1 VSYTLPRP
9 INQADEF
16 AEFDSGELSL
26 DDYLRRRAL
35 ANHVDGASRCF
46 VTNKGKRVVGYY
58 CLASGSVVHR
68 ETPGKV
74 RRNMPNPVP
83 VILLS
88 RLAVDLKEQ
97 GNGLG
102 SHLLRD
108 AISRSVQAADSIG
121 VRAILVHALNDDA
134 ASFYRH
140 FEFTPSPT
148 DDLHLTLLMKDA
160 RALLG
165 H

>member
-1 VSYTLPRP
+1 MSYSSPRP
-9 INQADEF
+9 ITQADEV
-16 AEFDSGELSL
+16 AEFDSGEVSL
-26 DDYLRRRAL
+26 DDYLQRRAL
-35 ANHVDGASRCF
+35 ANHIAGGSRCF
-46 VTNKGKRVVGYY
+46 VTTTGKRVVGYY
-58 CLASGSVVHR
+58 CLAAGSVQHQDA
-68 ETPGKV
+68 PGRL
-74 RRNMPNPVP
+74 RRNMPQPVP

-88 RLAVDLKEQ
+88 RLAVDQKER

-108 AISRSVQAADSIG
+108 AITRSVQAADTIG
-121 VRAILVHALNDDA
+121 VRAILVHALHEDA

-148 DDLHLTLLMKDA
+148 DDLHLTLMIKDA

-165 H
+165 G